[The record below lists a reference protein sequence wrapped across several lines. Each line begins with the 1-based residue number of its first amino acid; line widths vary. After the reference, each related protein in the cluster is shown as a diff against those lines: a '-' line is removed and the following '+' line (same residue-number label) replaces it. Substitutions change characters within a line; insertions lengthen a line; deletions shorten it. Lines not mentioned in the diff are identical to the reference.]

1 MVFLPFY
8 LPNSS
13 LMASRKLGLTVLGL
27 WVATQALWL
36 QQGFQLEFVGKS
48 TFVPGL
54 WVASLLFFATNVWIL
69 GIIVKDVGM
78 RGSLLGTE
86 VSRKEGK

>member
-13 LMASRKLGLTVLGL
+13 LLARKYLGLTAAFL

-36 QQGFQLEFVGKS
+36 QQGFQLEFLGKS

-54 WVASLLFFATNVWIL
+54 WLAGTLFFLTNTWVL
-69 GIIVKDVGM
+69 GIIVSDVGM
-78 RGSLLGTE
+78 GRQHLHTE
-86 VSRKEGK
+86 